1 VGSNLSPAGD
11 AFGPSAAGIA
21 AAPSSVMTKLSHQE
35 PTEICTRDGTGC
47 FARGTL
53 VRTPRGMFAIEQL
66 IVGDD
71 VLTLGKRVAQIVKVS
86 HATAAELVRVHF
98 SDGSTLACTPWHR
111 FFDLR
116 GDLYRAEQLGVHS
129 AIRCYDNSIV
139 HVDRL
144 ERIAGGPAFNLS
156 LAREVAF
163 FAGNKLVEAPHEA
176 RVLTARSLLA
186 RDSSPALARRDSSP
200 AF

>member
-1 VGSNLSPAGD
+1 
-11 AFGPSAAGIA
+11 
-21 AAPSSVMTKLSHQE
+21 MTTPRPQD
-35 PTEICTRDGTGC
+35 ICTRNGTGC

-53 VRTPRGMFAIEQL
+53 VRTPRGLFAIEQL

-71 VLTLGKRVAQIVKVS
+71 VVTLGKRVAQIVKVS
-86 HATAAELVRVHF
+86 HTTTTDLVRVQF
-98 SDGSTLACTPWHR
+98 SDGSSVSCTPWHR

-129 AIRCYDNSIV
+129 AIRCHDNSIV
-139 HVDRL
+139 HVDRV
-144 ERIAGGPAFNLS
+144 ERIALGERHPVFNLS

-163 FAGNKLVEAPHEA
+163 FANNKLVEAPHEA

-186 RDSSPALARRDSSP
+186 RDSSPTLARRDSSP